1 MTAIGEA
8 LASATYTSENNGP
21 GLSRFSVFFAGRLAG
36 TAMADQGRDRSE
48 LDMQPA
54 AELLPAVYAE
64 LRRLAAALS
73 GRLPPGQTLQPTAL
87 VHEAFLRLVGDR
99 DPGWNGRR
107 HFFGA
112 AARAMRDILVEQA
125 RRKGAHKHGGGA
137 RRVELTEGLAII
149 EPPADD
155 LLAVDEA
162 IQKLQAEKPHLAEIA
177 MLRYF
182 AGLSA
187 DETAAVL
194 GMSTSTLARE
204 WRFARAWLV
213 RQLGDA
219 PDRAGRVDE

>member
-1 MTAIGEA
+1 MTDQ
-8 LASATYTSENNGP
+8 ASPGP
-21 GLSRFSVFFAGRLAG
+21 AP
-36 TAMADQGRDRSE
+36 E
-48 LDMQPA
+48 MQPA

-73 GRLPPGQTLQPTAL
+73 GRLPPGQTLTPTAL
-87 VHEAFLRLVGDR
+87 VHEAYLRLVGTR
-99 DPGWNGRR
+99 DPGWEGRR

-125 RRKGAHKHGGGA
+125 RRKAAAKHGGGTQ
-137 RRVELTEGLAII
+137 RVELTEGLAVI

-155 LLAVDEA
+155 VLAVDEA
-162 IQKLQAEKPHLAEIA
+162 VRQLQQDKPHLAEIA

-182 AGLSA
+182 AGLSG

-194 GMSTSTLARE
+194 GISASTLARE

-213 RQLGDA
+213 RRLGSD
-219 PDRAGRVDE
+219 DKVTR

>member
-1 MTAIGEA
+1 MAF
-8 LASATYTSENNGP
+8 
-21 GLSRFSVFFAGRLAG
+21 RVCHDFSVFFAERAG
-36 TAMADQGRDRSE
+36 GDAMADQGNDRAG
-48 LDMQPA
+48 LGMQPA
-54 AELLPAVYAE
+54 AELLPVVYAE
-64 LRRLAAALS
+64 LRRLAAALA

-87 VHEAFLRLVGDR
+87 VHEAYLRLVGDR
-99 DPGWNGRR
+99 DPGWSGRR

-112 AARAMRDILVEQA
+112 AAQAMRDILVEQA

-137 RRVELTEGLAII
+137 HRVELTEGLAII

-162 IQKLQAEKPHLAEIA
+162 IRKLQNEKPHLAEIA

-194 GMSTSTLARE
+194 GVSASTVARE
-204 WRFARAWLV
+204 WRFARAWLARRLGETTV
-213 RQLGDA
+213 RGGDA
-219 PDRAGRVDE
+219 DE